1 MVVPLSL
8 IRRSCVSSSV
18 GAGRNCAQQLRSLS
32 TTVSTNASAPAGEA
46 APVAAAAAKKSR
58 GGGLLLLLVGA
69 GAAAGVGVWAYP
81 QLVTSPPATHP
92 APLPSPP
99 TNPPVVPAA
108 ATAASPALDADPPAP
123 KPKSLSPREEL
134 DQRVSILKDELTAL
148 RKQKRSKLVDMKKRS
163 IKDEIRMIETGI
175 AKIEKA

>member
-8 IRRSCVSSSV
+8 IRRSCASP
-18 GAGRNCAQQLRSLS
+18 GAGRNCAQQLRLLA
-32 TTVSTNASAPAGEA
+32 TTVSTNANAAAGEA
-46 APVAAAAAKKSR
+46 APVAVRNSR
-58 GGGLLLLLVGA
+58 GGGVLWVVA
-69 GAAAGVGVWAYP
+69 IGAATGIGVWAYP
-81 QLVTSPPATHP
+81 QLVTAPPATHP

-108 ATAASPALDADPPAP
+108 ATAAAHVADPPP
-123 KPKSLSPREEL
+123 KPKALSPREEL
-134 DQRVSILKDELTAL
+134 DQRVSSLKDELTAL